1 MDTSC
6 LEVGC
11 PRCRPSCRPG
21 GGPSLVGLLLLL
33 LGLLTRPS
41 LRRPGTHEKFQ
52 LLLIEEEYVAYN
64 IALQKIVD
72 GLKWELIGLDASMKL
87 TKVGLRFWRFAN
99 KCGFKCYH

>member
-11 PRCRPSCRPG
+11 PRCRRPG

-41 LRRPGTHEKFQ
+41 LRRPRTQEKNFE
-52 LLLIEEEYVAYN
+52 LVKIEEEYVAYKSG
-64 IALQKIVD
+64 LQKMVD
-72 GLKWELIGLDASMKL
+72 RLKWELIELDNSMNL
-87 TKVGLRFWRFAN
+87 TKVGLRFWKFAN
-99 KCGFKCYH
+99 